1 MVGPPR
7 REAVRPAPLAACG
20 WWRPRA
26 DGTSLVVVGTG
37 AHKRTLQAS
46 PALAC
51 REAIFGLTRARLW
64 GHRVCGL
71 ELPVPGQPRRAR
83 QPDGSA
89 SIEAGV
95 ACAAPEARVC
105 ANLAFSLHARR
116 SCAYSDPRRRSGR
129 TSPSPS
135 GPGSADLPAV
145 APLQKESG
153 PRHTRC
159 LCKWST
165 LSTDRCT
172 TSVYT

>member
-83 QPDGSA
+83 QREHRGGRGLRRPRSSCLRQFGFLA
-89 SIEAGV
+89 ARTQIMRVQRPPAAIRKNITIAVGAGISR
-95 ACAAPEARVC
+95 P
-105 ANLAFSLHARR
+105 
-116 SCAYSDPRRRSGR
+116 
-129 TSPSPS
+129 
-135 GPGSADLPAV
+135 PG
-145 APLQKESG
+145 G
-153 PRHTRC
+153 
-159 LCKWST
+159 
-165 LSTDRCT
+165 CT
-172 TSVYT
+172 TSEGERTTAHTVLM